1 MSPALRQMT
10 ARYQQI
16 GWPISALAGLLVIG
30 LTWLSL
36 PLGVI
41 GFIGF
46 LYLQLL
52 VQQQGD
58 FLPFVGTLD
67 AEAIVAPI
75 EGVISSIEHKS
86 DAIIITFTG
95 QATSSQICYSPVN
108 GVVEDVLWIDGEFTD
123 PHDNLWAVHAARHE
137 CVIDMGRDPI
147 ILCLM
152 GTKWTRYLT
161 LSYTQGQ
168 SINRGEPCGLSLL
181 RSTIRLIIPAHY
193 NIAVLEGQRVLGGQT
208 VIANR

>member
-1 MSPALRQMT
+1 MSSAFTQKT

-16 GWPISALAGLLVIG
+16 GWPINALAGLLVIG

-41 GFIGF
+41 AFIGF

-52 VQQQGD
+52 VRQRDG
-58 FLPFVGTLD
+58 FLPSDSAWG
-67 AEAIVAPI
+67 AEAIIAPVDGVVSAI
-75 EGVISSIEHKS
+75 EYKS
-86 DAIIITFTG
+86 DATIITFTG
-95 QATSSQICYSPVN
+95 QVAYSQLCYSPVN
-108 GVVEDVLWIDGEFTD
+108 GVVEDTLWIDGEYTD
-123 PHDNLWAVHAARHE
+123 PHDNLWSVHAARHE

-161 LSYTQGQ
+161 LSYAQGQ

-181 RSTIRLIIPAHY
+181 RSTVRLIIPTHHDV
-193 NIAVLEGQRVLGGQT
+193 IVFEGQRVLGGQT
-208 VIANR
+208 VIADR

>member
-1 MSPALRQMT
+1 MSPVISKMT

-30 LTWLSL
+30 LIGLSL

-41 GFIGF
+41 AFIGF

-52 VQQQGD
+52 VQQQD
-58 FLPFVGTLD
+58 EFLPVDGARD

-75 EGVISSIEHKS
+75 EGVVSSIDHQS
-86 DAIIITFTG
+86 DATIITFTG

-108 GVVEDVLWIDGEFTD
+108 GVVEDVLWIDGEFTE

-181 RSTIRLIIPAHY
+181 RSTVRLIIPTY
-193 NIAVLEGQRVLGGQT
+193 YDVAVLEGQCVLGGQT
-208 VIANR
+208 VIANQ